1 MGQKALPEYHDSN
14 SSREMKDYKFSYW
27 GPFVLETKLE
37 QEFVDVL
44 LEKGN
49 ESREKNLDNRK
60 KLAGMMD
67 NEYYYEDYEEWFI
80 PKFTSY
86 LDLYM
91 EGLLT
96 EWKPKQNLIKEW
108 YIKGLWINYQK
119 ANEYNPPHNHPGD
132 LSFVIYLQVPDE
144 IKKENEKMKGVH
156 NNEGQG
162 NIVFSYGIDMPFSI
176 NTVSRLP
183 EVGDIIIFPA
193 WLTHYV
199 HAFKSD
205 VERISV
211 SGNVSFKFEP

>member
-1 MGQKALPEYHDSN
+1 
-14 SSREMKDYKFSYW
+14 MKDYKFSYW

-91 EGLLT
+91 EGL
-96 EWKPKQNLIKEW
+96 KE
-108 YIKGLWINYQK
+108 
-119 ANEYNPPHNHPGD
+119 
-132 LSFVIYLQVPDE
+132 
-144 IKKENEKMKGVH
+144 
-156 NNEGQG
+156 
-162 NIVFSYGIDMPFSI
+162 
-176 NTVSRLP
+176 
-183 EVGDIIIFPA
+183 
-193 WLTHYV
+193 
-199 HAFKSD
+199 
-205 VERISV
+205 
-211 SGNVSFKFEP
+211 